1 MSLVC
6 RRKSGRVLELS
17 VARSTGTYVISAAC
31 FVLSL
36 YLLRETYRS
45 YDSRA
50 ALVWSFSREALLGS
64 LLSLFVGYFSLR
76 GEPEVCLIDKEAQT
90 MQLQKYMPFRATRIL
105 VAPPLQLLAGV
116 SIEGEPTKPRY
127 KRIVFE
133 FETGQTIPVTD
144 SFFDTTAG
152 VFSKAGAGLPEAKRE
167 IKQFLNMDLQSSS
180 DEEEE
185 ADIVAE
191 MQTTAQVEK
200 KEE

>member
-6 RRKSGRVLELS
+6 RRLSGRVLEVS
-17 VARSTGTYVISAAC
+17 VARSTGTYVLSGAC
-31 FVLSL
+31 FLLSL

-45 YDSRA
+45 YDPNA
-50 ALVWSFSREALLGS
+50 ALVWSVSREALLGF

-90 MQLQKYMPFRATRIL
+90 VQLRKHMPFRATRIL
-105 VAPPLQLLAGV
+105 VAPSLQLLAGV
-116 SIEGEPTKPRY
+116 SIESEPTKRRY

-144 SFFDTTAG
+144 SFLDTTAG
-152 VFSKAGAGLPEAKRE
+152 VFSRAGAGLPEAKRE

-180 DEEEE
+180 DEEDASDTELQ
-185 ADIVAE
+185 AT
-191 MQTTAQVEK
+191 QQVEQ